1 MNTLQIKDNSLHW
14 TWNGQYLKI
23 MAWGENSLRVISG
36 WLPED
41 ISAANYALL
50 PAASII
56 PHFQQGE
63 SDVTMTNGNI
73 RAIVDRQGRV
83 AFYNQ
88 HGECLLEELWRQRD
102 NGEHFW
108 DAGEQPQRKISAL
121 KISGREC
128 KPLAGDAFEVNV
140 RFESNP
146 NEKICGMGQYQ
157 QSFINLKGCSVEL
170 AQRNSQAS
178 VPFMVSSLGYGFLW
192 NNPAVGEAVFA
203 HNETRWSAKAAAR
216 IDYWITAGDT
226 PADIIRQYAD
236 VTGKPPLMPEFALGL
251 WQSKLRYR
259 TQEELLTVARRYRD
273 EGIPLAVIVADFF
286 HWPIQGDWRFDE
298 REWPDPAAMTAELRE
313 MGTELM
319 VSVWPTVDVRSENY
333 PAMNERGYLVNTRKG
348 LNINFDFL
356 GNTRFLDPTHPEA
369 RKYVWQVCK
378 KNYFDNGVNLFWL
391 DEAEPEYGVYD
402 FDNYRYHI
410 GNTLEVGNI
419 YPLHY
424 TQAFYD
430 GLCEA
435 GQENPVSLVRCAW
448 AGSQRY
454 GALVWSGDI
463 HSSFES
469 MRHQICA
476 GLNMG
481 MAGIPWWTT
490 DIGGFHGGDIHD
502 PAFHELLIRWFQW
515 AVFSPVL
522 RMHGHRDPITEPEI
536 PWRDGIAQCNSG
548 AGNELWSFGSPVF
561 TLLKRYTALREALRP
576 YLRTLM
582 QQAHE
587 TGEPLMRPMSYHYP
601 RQSGSW
607 DITDQ
612 YMFGADILVAPVVHA
627 GETSRRVWLP
637 ANEVWLDVNSGQ
649 YYQGGTHT
657 TVPAPLSVLPLFVRE
672 GAEVKSILALIRET
686 GNE

>member
-1 MNTLQIKDNSLHW
+1 M
-14 TWNGQYLKI
+14 
-23 MAWGENSLRVISG
+23 
-36 WLPED
+36 
-41 ISAANYALL
+41 
-50 PAASII
+50 
-56 PHFQQGE
+56 
-63 SDVTMTNGNI
+63 
-73 RAIVDRQGRV
+73 
-83 AFYNQ
+83 
-88 HGECLLEELWRQRD
+88 LEELWRQRD

-108 DAGEQPQRKISAL
+108 DIGAQPQKKISAL
-121 KISGREC
+121 KISAREC

-157 QSFINLKGCSVEL
+157 QPFLNLKGCTIEL

-192 NNPAVGEAVFA
+192 NNPAVGEAIFA
-203 HNETRWSAKAAAR
+203 YNETRWHANAAAR

-226 PADIIRQYAD
+226 PQAIIQQYAA
-236 VTGKPPLMPEFALGL
+236 VSGKPPLMPEFALGL

-259 TQEELLTVARRYRD
+259 NQEELLAVARRYRD

-286 HWPIQGDWRFDE
+286 HWPIQGDWRFDA
-298 REWPDPAAMTAELRE
+298 REWPEPAAMTAELRQ

-333 PAMNERGYLVNTRKG
+333 APMNEQGFLVNTRKG

-356 GNTRFLDPTHPEA
+356 GNTRFLDPTHPGA

-378 KNYFDNGVNLFWL
+378 KNYFDQGVNLFWL

-410 GNTLEVGNI
+410 GNTQEVGNI
-419 YPLHY
+419 YPLNY

-430 GLCEA
+430 GLRA
-435 GQENPVSLVRCAW
+435 SGQENPLSLVRCAW

-469 MRHQICA
+469 MRNQICA

-490 DIGGFHGGDIHD
+490 DIGGFHGGHVDD
-502 PAFHELLIRWFQW
+502 PQFHELLIRWFQW

-536 PWRDGIAQCNSG
+536 PWREGIAQCNSG
-548 AGNELWSFGSPVF
+548 AGNELWSFGEETF
-561 TLLKRYTALREALRP
+561 TILKRFTSLREALRP
-576 YLRTLM
+576 YLRLLM
-582 QQAHE
+582 RSAHE
-587 TGEPLMRPMSYHYP
+587 HGEPLMRPMFYHYP
-601 RQSGSW
+601 QQKQSW
-607 DITDQ
+607 EINDQ
-612 YMFGADILVAPVVHA
+612 YLFGADVLVAPVVNA
-627 GETSRRVWLP
+627 GETVRNVWLP
-637 ANEVWLDVNSGQ
+637 DGEVWIDAYSGEH
-649 YYQGGTHT
+649 YQGGQMV
-657 TVPAPLSVLPLFVRE
+657 TVDAPLTVLPLFVRE
-672 GAEVKSILALIRET
+672 HAEVLSLLTIIQEVIK
-686 GNE
+686 